1 MQQPITNKS
10 CRDPAGYQKVIDQI
24 KLFITNSKQASNV
37 YEQLD
42 QLALRI
48 SPNLIDLSSIE
59 YMQSQTYIN
68 LILYLQSCVNQY
80 NQWLLQSNVESRGL
94 SNKLKNHRVRSSPSN
109 LNNGPSTLKTSY
121 VAQSSQLDRKIIDQK
136 IINMKRDLADF
147 GQNFGVEIAFKFPV
161 NPDLQLSTEFK
172 KINDLPSMI
181 PKKQIKNEFISNE
194 QSDLHIHDLKTVVQ
208 NKPKVIQKQPKKEET
223 KKLKQIAQKPIL
235 NQITEEPNLNHQN
248 TMQKLVG
255 SKYTYNWR
263 SNIKQ
268 SPEKPK
274 AELRPIP
281 IEPEPEKQQIQEA
294 MVEKTKLE
302 INVNLIQNKMEL
314 MKQRIDTLNVIKQR
328 YNQYWLHLLKLRQK
342 RCESQL
348 TLINNRKQFVKHV
361 IALNKLEIFKFNMKQ
376 LTPRNIQQYF
386 EVYEQAK
393 QNNFYDINQLNGYIS
408 QIINDNKKE
417 QINEA
422 YIKNLQLITQKIIC
436 SQEFQTKINIS
447 ITNIQFQTCYVG
459 FTNYLADNWTSQL
472 FDLFVNLVEVNI
484 KPLNLKLAKQ
494 TIPKQLK
501 TIFDQHKIKLDVVLT
516 VLIGLVEIG
525 MSNKTFIQINK

>member
-10 CRDPAGYQKVIDQI
+10 CHDSAGYQKVIDQI
-24 KLFITNSKQASNV
+24 KLFIINSKQASNV
-37 YEQLD
+37 YQQLD

-68 LILYLQSCVNQY
+68 LVLYLQSCVNQY
-80 NQWLLQSNVESRGL
+80 NQWLLQSNIESRGL

-161 NPDLQLSTEFK
+161 NPDLQLSAEFK
-172 KINDLPSMI
+172 QINNLPSMI
-181 PKKQIKNEFISNE
+181 PKKQIKNEFVSNE
-194 QSDLHIHDLKTVVQ
+194 QSDLHIHDLKTSTKIQ

-223 KKLKQIAQKPIL
+223 KKQIKQIAQKPIL
-235 NQITEEPNLNHQN
+235 NQITEETNLNHQN

-263 SNIKQ
+263 SNFKQ

-274 AELRPIP
+274 AELRPI
-281 IEPEPEKQQIQEA
+281 EPEKEIQETII
-294 MVEKTKLE
+294 ETKLE

-328 YNQYWLHLLKLRQK
+328 YNQYWLHILKLRQK

-393 QNNFYDINQLNGYIS
+393 LNNFYDIYKLNGYIS
-408 QIINDNKKE
+408 EIIQDNKKE
-417 QINEA
+417 KIDEA
-422 YIKNLQLITQKIIC
+422 YIKNLQSITQKILC
-436 SQEFQTKINIS
+436 SQEFLTKIKINIS
-447 ITNIQFQTCYVG
+447 NTQLQTCYSG
-459 FTNYLADNWTSQL
+459 FTQFLVDNWNTEL
-472 FDLFVNLVEVNI
+472 FNVFINLVEIDI
-484 KPLNLKLAKQ
+484 KQQNLKLAKQ
-494 TIPKQLK
+494 SIPKSLK
-501 TIFDQHKIKLDVVLT
+501 TIFNQRKIKMDVALT
-516 VLIGLVEIG
+516 VLVGLIAIGTQLNVF
-525 MSNKTFIQINK
+525 K